1 MIRGNNIGGIAQLGE
16 RLLCKQ
22 DVVSSILATS
32 TISERTYIMQTVH
45 GDFVYTVEGSKYVYM
60 KRVGEA
66 YHYYI
71 SWTKLH

>member
-1 MIRGNNIGGIAQLGE
+1 MGE

-22 DVVSSILATS
+22 DVGGSIPSTS
-32 TISERTYIMQTVH
+32 TIFERTYIMQTEH